1 MSDTMI
7 IKGGMF
13 VPFSILD
20 ARCIAMLQ
28 TLLLHEDYV
37 SILELAKKLNVSRRS
52 IYYDLN
58 KINEWC
64 EEHKIPLIFVERN
77 KGLYLTKMQ
86 REKIQ
91 PLIGHSEMTYTVYQ
105 PQERV
110 AMIICQLLAQTQP
123 SFIDSLSVLCDVSRN
138 TVFNDLKSVRK
149 KLAKYGLSLV
159 FETHVGYSIEGSMM
173 RKRAVF
179 LYYLEMLLPM
189 IKQKAFDY
197 QPAVEFYDRIKVDE
211 LYRRL
216 KRIEDKLKTSYV
228 QGVLTSLA
236 ILLYVIIRKES
247 VIDLEDVDTQEI
259 SHSTEFSVVQS
270 EFANLALQE
279 QIYLAMHFLGS
290 RVQVAAKINVNG
302 EVLGMANELVDR
314 FEKLAC
320 INFESRDQLVSML
333 AHHLNMSIYRY
344 QYGIQLGNPLME
356 DIRKSYADLYDI
368 TAKAVMSLKK
378 NLGYPIAPS
387 EIAYITMHFGGFLK
401 RRNASNFAR
410 VLIVCPNGISTANML
425 ASEVESLHPSIDVID
440 IVGAAEIAPY
450 YGKIDFI
457 ISTVDVN
464 AFVPV
469 IRVNPIIS
477 EEDRIRILSRVVS
490 ESTKQ
495 KPSSITMEKVL
506 KIVGPYL
513 GDEQYEKVQM
523 ELSSLF
529 NQLPTHASTEYS
541 IRLSD
546 VMTQEYIQVKKR
558 VSTWK
563 EALEIASKPLLETH
577 RISNNYVTKMIEN
590 VIEYGP
596 YIVIAPYLALGHA
609 LPTDGVM
616 SLGVSLLKLQE
627 DVYFEDRPV
636 SVVIILAPIDKRSH
650 LGIMKDILRLF
661 NDNQFVSALA
671 DCQSEAQVSKLFH
684 QFCEKEEVVEDEI
697 SRI

>member
-1 MSDTMI
+1 MS
-7 IKGGMF
+7 
-13 VPFSILD
+13 FSALD

-64 EEHKIPLIFVERN
+64 EEHDIPMIFVERS
-77 KGLYLTKMQ
+77 KGLYLTKVQ
-86 REKIQ
+86 REKIH
-91 PLIGHSEMTYTVYQ
+91 PLIVLSDVTYTVYQ

-110 AMIICQLLAQTQP
+110 AIIICQLMAQSYP
-123 SFIDSLSVLCDVSRN
+123 SFIDSLSNLCDVSRN

-149 KLAKYGLSLV
+149 KLEKYGLSLV
-159 FETHVGYSIEGSMM
+159 FETHVGYSIEGSIM

-179 LYYLEMLLPM
+179 LYYLEILLPF
-189 IKQKAFDY
+189 IKQKVFDH
-197 QPAVEFYDRIKVDE
+197 QKVVEFYHRKKVDE

-216 KRIEDKLKTSYV
+216 KRIEEKLKTSYV

-236 ILLYVIIRKES
+236 TLLYVIMRKED
-247 VIDLEDVDTQEI
+247 VIDLEDVDIHEI
-259 SHSTEFSVVQS
+259 SRSSEFSIVQA
-270 EFANLALQE
+270 EFTELSLHE

-290 RVQVAAKINVNG
+290 RVQVAAKTSVNG
-302 EVLGMANELVDR
+302 EILEMANELVDR

-320 INFESRDQLVSML
+320 INFESRDQLISML

-425 ASEVESLHPSIDVID
+425 ASEVESLHPSIEVVD
-440 IVGAAEIAPY
+440 IVGAEEIASY

-495 KPSSITMEKVL
+495 KPAQITMEKVL

-513 GDEQYEKVQM
+513 GDEQFEKVQM

-529 NQLPTHASTEYS
+529 NQLPSNVNTEYS
-541 IRLSD
+541 IRLFD
-546 VMTQEYIQVKKR
+546 VLTQEYIQVKKR
-558 VSTWK
+558 VSTWQ
-563 EALEIASKPLLETH
+563 EALEIASKPLLESH
-577 RISNNYVTKMIEN
+577 RISTNYIGKMIEN
-590 VIEYGP
+590 VVEYGP

-616 SLGVSLLKLQE
+616 SLGVSLLKLEE
-627 DVYFEDRPV
+627 DVFFDDRPV
-636 SVVIILAPIDKRSH
+636 SVVMILAPIDKRSH

-661 NDNQFVSALA
+661 NDALFVSSLA
-671 DCQSEAQVSKLFH
+671 DCQSEAQVSELFS
-684 QFCEKEEVVEDEI
+684 QYSKKEEDVEDEI
-697 SRI
+697 SRF